1 MYKID
6 GGGAGGWSKNR
17 SIGQTPDPKYFGPSA
32 VARTGLQFYNFQ
44 QNLYI
49 SRAGLRLF
57 GQSAAAR
64 TG

>member
-6 GGGAGGWSKNR
+6 GGGGWGVVQKSFNR
-17 SIGQTPDPKYFGPSA
+17 TDPRPKIFGPSA
-32 VARTGLQFYNFQ
+32 VARTDLQFYNFQ

-57 GQSAAAR
+57 GKSAAAR